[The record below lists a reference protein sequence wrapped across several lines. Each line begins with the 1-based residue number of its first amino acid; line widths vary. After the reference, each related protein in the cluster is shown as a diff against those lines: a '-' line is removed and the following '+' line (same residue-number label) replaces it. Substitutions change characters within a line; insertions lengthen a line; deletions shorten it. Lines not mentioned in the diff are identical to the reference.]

1 MRVLI
6 LGATGGIGLL
16 LIERALAASHTV
28 VVYAR
33 SPEKLPE
40 QYSNNPNVVIRK
52 GELTDEATLTQAL
65 DGVDAVLS
73 ALGPSVSRGP
83 LHPSGEPLAH
93 AYALLIRVMKQKGVP
108 RLIALGT
115 PSITDPA
122 DKFSLKMSAI
132 VTGVATFARTAYKD
146 VVAIGNT
153 IREDGGNH
161 LDWTIGR
168 VPILTSSQSEE
179 YIAGYVGDGKTGI
192 YLSRNAF
199 ATFVL
204 DELERD
210 DWVHKA
216 PLISSA

>member
-33 SPEKLPE
+33 SPQKLPE
-40 QYSNNPNVVIRK
+40 HYADNPNVVLRK
-52 GELTDEATLTQAL
+52 GELTDEAALLQAL

-73 ALGPSVSRGP
+73 ALGPAVSRGP

-93 AYALLIRVMKQKGVP
+93 GYALVIRAMKQIGVR

-122 DKFSLKMSAI
+122 DKFSLKMSSI
-132 VTGVATFARTAYKD
+132 VTGVATLAPNAYKD
-146 VVAIGNT
+146 VVAIGKT
-153 IREDGGNH
+153 VREDGGEE

-168 VPILTSSQSEE
+168 VPLLTSSQSEE
-179 YIAGYVGDGKTGI
+179 YITGYVGDGRTGI
-192 YLSRNAF
+192 HLSRAAF
-199 ATFVL
+199 AVFVL
-204 DELERD
+204 DELERRE
-210 DWVHKA
+210 WVRKA
-216 PLISSA
+216 PLVCTP